1 MNRVICVT
9 ALAAVSVFAAPPTA
23 VQKPK
28 LVLAIVVDQFRYD
41 YTMRFRGDYHAGL
54 ARLLDRGAVFTDAHH
69 KHAATVTA
77 VGHSTF
83 LSGAPPSLSG
93 IIGNDWF
100 DRESGTTV
108 TSVSDPTTKLIGG
121 APGKTGSSPR
131 RLEVSTVVD
140 ELKIQG
146 GDSHVIGI
154 SIKDRAAILPSGHM
168 ADAAYWYDSDSN
180 NWVTS
185 SFYESDLPSW
195 VQAVNA
201 KHPSLR
207 TSGAKWLPVDAKP
220 GVEPF
225 CTMGTGQASRLCGS
239 IEATPW
245 GNELIEEFAES
256 ALDGEKL
263 GRHSGVDVL
272 TVSFSSNDYV
282 GHAVGP
288 DDPAVRDMAIR
299 TDRLLGKLLSYIDQK
314 VGAGNTL
321 VVLTADHGVAP
332 VPEVNLKRKMPGG
345 RLSNSVIMKT
355 MTDALVNRY
364 GPGNWFI
371 GGAATMPY
379 LNWELIRTKKL
390 DLAEVES
397 VAADA
402 ARAVPHIARV
412 YTREQ
417 LLNGAVQRDSIS
429 DSMSI
434 SFYAPRFGDLV
445 ILPEPYYIFDATGTT
460 HGTPYDYDSHV
471 PLIFYGP
478 GIKPGTYSTRVA
490 VNDVA
495 PTLAEILHVERPSG
509 SIGRVLS
516 EILSTQ

>member
-1 MNRVICVT
+1 
-9 ALAAVSVFAAPPTA
+9 
-23 VQKPK
+23 
-28 LVLAIVVDQFRYD
+28 
-41 YTMRFRGDYHAGL
+41 
-54 ARLLDRGAVFTDAHH
+54 
-69 KHAATVTA
+69 
-77 VGHSTF
+77 
-83 LSGAPPSLSG
+83 
-93 IIGNDWF
+93 
-100 DRESGTTV
+100 
-108 TSVSDPTTKLIGG
+108 
-121 APGKTGSSPR
+121 
-131 RLEVSTVVD
+131 
-140 ELKIQG
+140 
-146 GDSHVIGI
+146 
-154 SIKDRAAILPSGHM
+154 
-168 ADAAYWYDSDSN
+168 
-180 NWVTS
+180 VTS

-201 KHPSLR
+201 KHWSQRIL
-207 TSGAKWLPVDAKP
+207 GATWLPVDAKA
-220 GVEPF
+220 GAEPF
-225 CTMGTGQASRLCGS
+225 CTMVAGQAIRYCGG

-245 GNELIEEFAES
+245 GNEIIEEFAES

-299 TDRLLGKLLSYIDQK
+299 TDRLLGKLLDYIDQR

-332 VPEVNLKRKMPGG
+332 VPEVNMKRKMPGG
-345 RLSNSVIMKT
+345 RLSDAILMKS
-355 MTDALVNRY
+355 MTDALVKRY

-371 GGAATMPY
+371 GGTVTMPY

-390 DLAEVES
+390 NLAEVEG
-397 VAADA
+397 VAAEA
-402 ARAVPHIARV
+402 ARQGAHIGRV

-417 LLNGAVQRDSIS
+417 LLNGNVQRDPFG
-429 DSMSI
+429 DSVSL
-434 SFYAPRFGDLV
+434 SFYAPRFGDLM
-445 ILPEPYYIFDATGTT
+445 ILPEPYYLFESTGTS

-478 GIKPGTYSTRVA
+478 GIKQGTYATRVA

-495 PTLAEILHVERPSG
+495 PTLSEILHVERPSG